1 MFWIRILVGD
11 YSISEE
17 PTASIIEEIL
27 MMEIV
32 YSSEILVLNDQ
43 TT

>member
-1 MFWIRILVGD
+1 
-11 YSISEE
+11 
-17 PTASIIEEIL
+17 L

-43 TT
+43 TTWNQKPEDQNINPNGC